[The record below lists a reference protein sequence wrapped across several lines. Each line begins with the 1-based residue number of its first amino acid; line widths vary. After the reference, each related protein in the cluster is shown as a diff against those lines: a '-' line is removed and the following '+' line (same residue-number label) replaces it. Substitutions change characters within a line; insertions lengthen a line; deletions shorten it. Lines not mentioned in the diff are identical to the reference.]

1 MRDFPRN
8 EDAFHCNVV
17 YRVLRFSSSKTILRQ
32 LLSISIPTTTKGRAP
47 ASTFRNIISDTYSAV
62 MEWGS
67 GGVRRIFGGDGSED
81 ADEILRRWK
90 GTSVSVQLSKV

>member
-1 MRDFPRN
+1 
-8 EDAFHCNVV
+8 
-17 YRVLRFSSSKTILRQ
+17 
-32 LLSISIPTTTKGRAP
+32 
-47 ASTFRNIISDTYSAV
+47 

-90 GTSVSVQLSKV
+90 GTSVPVQLSKV